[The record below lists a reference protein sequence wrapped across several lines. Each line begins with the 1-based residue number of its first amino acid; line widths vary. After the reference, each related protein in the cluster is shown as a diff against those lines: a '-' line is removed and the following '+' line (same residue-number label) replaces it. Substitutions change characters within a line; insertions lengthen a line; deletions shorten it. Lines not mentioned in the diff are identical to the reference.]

1 MSFRNSLRTF
11 ERAWLRPLGRTLRL
25 PRLGRRSGRLAALEA
40 RVEELESL
48 TRELTGLVY
57 MQLDDEARQVTRP
70 TDPPDTREAA

>member
-1 MSFRNSLRTF
+1 MASAAGPN
-11 ERAWLRPLGRTLRL
+11 AAAAAA
-25 PRLGRRSGRLAALEA
+25 GRLAALEA

-57 MQLDDEARQVTRP
+57 LRLDDEARPATRP